1 MLRMICH
8 KSVLCFLFLLFI
20 VTLYICIIFVYFCI
34 FNVNINHTN
43 YIINRCIRRHMQ
55 VMLVMVQV

>member
-20 VTLYICIIFVYFCI
+20 VTLYICLYFCI

-43 YIINRCIRRHMQ
+43 DIINRCIRRHMQ